1 MRSVKREAGPSPR
14 SGPQTSAVG
23 RPTSGLPREFP
34 PLTERRES
42 RQRRERR
49 ERRERRRLAPGT
61 NAAHEHL
68 DHRCCHRPAT
78 ELSKR
83 LSAGGRRR
91 KRSGGRESRGQRHR
105 GRERAARERRARPP
119 ARKHIS
125 IIDRCSTC
133 ATAPP
138 LSSARG
144 SAPAAAD
151 SSDLEAAKAEVSSG
165 SRAPPPCR
173 SNVCT
178 HRQARERLDL
188 AWSARHARAS
198 RSRASPHA
206 RILCARAAP
215 SPMSWFSDRGLLF
228 EATFL
233 AATTTP

>member
-173 SNVCT
+173 SNVHT
-178 HRQARERLDL
+178 P
-188 AWSARHARAS
+188 AS
-198 RSRASPHA
+198 
-206 RILCARAAP
+206 
-215 SPMSWFSDRGLLF
+215 
-228 EATFL
+228 
-233 AATTTP
+233 

>member
-1 MRSVKREAGPSPR
+1 MLPPPRHRAQQEAQRRRPQTQEIWRPRKQRSAASR
-14 SGPQTSAVG
+14 SG
-23 RPTSGLPREFP
+23 
-34 PLTERRES
+34 ES
-42 RQRRERR
+42 RQRE
-49 ERRERRRLAPGT
+49 
-61 NAAHEHL
+61 
-68 DHRCCHRPAT
+68 
-78 ELSKR
+78 
-83 LSAGGRRR
+83 
-91 KRSGGRESRGQRHR
+91 
-105 GRERAARERRARPP
+105 AREA
-119 ARKHIS
+119 AGAQTHTLS

-165 SRAPPPCR
+165 SRAPPLCR
-173 SNVCT
+173 SNPNVCT

-206 RILCARAAP
+206 RMLCARAAP

>member
-1 MRSVKREAGPSPR
+1 MLPPPRHRAQQEAQRRRPQTQEVWRPRKQRAAASR
-14 SGPQTSAVG
+14 SG
-23 RPTSGLPREFP
+23 
-34 PLTERRES
+34 ES
-42 RQRRERR
+42 RQRE
-49 ERRERRRLAPGT
+49 
-61 NAAHEHL
+61 
-68 DHRCCHRPAT
+68 
-78 ELSKR
+78 
-83 LSAGGRRR
+83 
-91 KRSGGRESRGQRHR
+91 
-105 GRERAARERRARPP
+105 AREA
-119 ARKHIS
+119 AGAQTHTLS

-206 RILCARAAP
+206 RMLCARCAP
-215 SPMSWFSDRGLLF
+215 SPTSWFSDRGLLF

>member
-1 MRSVKREAGPSPR
+1 MSISIIDAATAPPPSSARGSAPAAADARDLEAAKAEV
-14 SGPQTSAVG
+14 SGIAVG
-23 RPTSGLPREFP
+23 REP
-34 PLTERRES
+34 PERGAR
-42 RQRRERR
+42 
-49 ERRERRRLAPGT
+49 
-61 NAAHEHL
+61 
-68 DHRCCHRPAT
+68 
-78 ELSKR
+78 
-83 LSAGGRRR
+83 GRRR
-91 KRSGGRESRGQRHR
+91 
-105 GRERAARERRARPP
+105 AI
-119 ARKHIS
+119 KHIS
-125 IIDRCSTC
+125 IIGRCSTC

-206 RILCARAAP
+206 RMLCARAAP
-215 SPMSWFSDRGLLF
+215 SPMPWFSDRGLLF